1 MRSIYLKTGFNFATH
16 THTHISI
23 HIHQEFIYFLRVRLP
38 RPKKRKNSFTFVC
51 FCFCSWYWNQVLF
64 AFLVPQCCSGGRRTK
79 EHTGAPVLEKHRIY
93 LCIYTIFTCIIN
105 FHSTIDNFLLFLLVF
120 DSVPSLPSL
129 FSTLPVPFYHPI
141 DRLSTHEHTKSE
153 P

>member
-38 RPKKRKNSFTFVC
+38 RPKKKEKFIYICLFLFLFLVL
-51 FCFCSWYWNQVLF
+51 VLF

-79 EHTGAPVLEKHRIY
+79 EHTGAPVFEKHRIY

>member
-38 RPKKRKNSFTFVC
+38 RPKKKEKFIYICLFLFLFLVL
-51 FCFCSWYWNQVLF
+51 VLF